1 MKGEL
6 AKAETIAVRDGSGV
20 RGTVPQF
27 IRKGV
32 NESVDLM
39 FRSSGVFR
47 NATCVVKCGEKE
59 IARKKAMIFT
69 PGEMAVVKLKP
80 EIVAGLDE
88 TVTVSIEGGE

>member
-1 MKGEL
+1 
-6 AKAETIAVRDGSGV
+6 
-20 RGTVPQF
+20 
-27 IRKGV
+27 
-32 NESVDLM
+32 
-39 FRSSGVFR
+39 
-47 NATCVVKCGEKE
+47 VKCGEKE